1 MGIRARSRLASLPN
15 RPVHDM
21 ERTLSVAAILDRLG
35 HEILLLKKLG
45 AFEQAAGVQAAVV
58 QILRLADETP
68 QSLEPT

>member
-1 MGIRARSRLASLPN
+1 
-15 RPVHDM
+15 M

-58 QILRLADETP
+58 QILRLADADLSTNDK

>member
-1 MGIRARSRLASLPN
+1 
-15 RPVHDM
+15 M

-58 QILRLADETP
+58 QILRLADADLSTNDK
-68 QSLEPT
+68 QSLEAQ

>member
-1 MGIRARSRLASLPN
+1 
-15 RPVHDM
+15 M